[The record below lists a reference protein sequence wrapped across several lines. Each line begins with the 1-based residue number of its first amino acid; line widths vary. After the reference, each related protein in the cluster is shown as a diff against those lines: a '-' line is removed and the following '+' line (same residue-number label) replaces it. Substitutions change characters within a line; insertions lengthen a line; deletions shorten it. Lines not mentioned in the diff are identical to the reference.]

1 MPLDP
6 SLVGHETRAETGTIH
21 AEDIRQFAD
30 AVGDHNPIFRDAAA
44 AQLAGFRQI
53 PAMPTFVTRFRV
65 PFAESGLDPEKS
77 QVLHGEQEYEYTRPL
92 YAGDEVS
99 VRTRVASIRQSARA
113 GGMAIMTL
121 EQLGDSTGG
130 ERLFTGRATVIVR
143 DAPPDAAAG
152 AAAASAPSAS
162 AKAKSAVPE
171 GEAIAELVKHV
182 TQDQINAYAEVS
194 GDHNPI
200 HLNPEA
206 ARAVG
211 LEGTIA
217 HGMLDM
223 AFLAQM
229 LTDWLTASQERH
241 GWVRRLKARFQA
253 MVRPGD
259 AVICHGVQT
268 AHDGETHRLEVWM
281 DNEDGQRVITGDA
294 DVTFASA

>member
-1 MPLDP
+1 MPIDP
-6 SLVGHETRAETGTIH
+6 SLVGHETQVETGTVN

-30 AVGDHNPIFRDAAA
+30 AVGDTNPIFRDAAA

-77 QVLHGEQEYEYTRPL
+77 QILHGEQEYEYVRPL
-92 YAGDEVS
+92 YAGDAIS
-99 VRTRVASIRQSARA
+99 VRHRIASIRQSARA
-113 GGMAIMTL
+113 GGMTIMAL
-121 EQLGDSTGG
+121 EQLGDTTSG
-130 ERLFTGRATVIVR
+130 ERVFIGRATVIVR
-143 DAPPDAAAG
+143 DTPPDAAA
-152 AAAASAPSAS
+152 APSAS
-162 AKAKSAVPE
+162 KARAKPDE
-171 GEAIAELVKHV
+171 PQGEAIPELVKHV
-182 TQDQINAYAEVS
+182 TQEQINAYAEVS

-200 HLNPEA
+200 HVNVEA

-211 LEGTIA
+211 LDGTIA

-223 AFLAQM
+223 AFLGQM
-229 LTDWLTASQERH
+229 LTDWLTASQTQH

-259 AVICHGVQT
+259 AVVCHGVLG
-268 AHDGETHRLEVWM
+268 ARDGDTQHLEVWM
-281 DNEDGQRVITGDA
+281 DKQDGERVITGDA

>member
-6 SLVGHETRAETGTIH
+6 SLVGHETKSETATVS

-30 AVGDHNPIFRDAAA
+30 AVGDSNPIFRDAAA

-92 YAGDEVS
+92 YAGETVV
-99 VRTRVASIRQSARA
+99 VRHRVASIRQSARA
-113 GGMAIMTL
+113 GGMAVMTL
-121 EQLGDSTGG
+121 EQLGDTTAG
-130 ERLFTGRATVIVR
+130 EHIFTGRATVIVR
-143 DAPPDAAAG
+143 DAPPDAAAAG
-152 AAAASAPSAS
+152 AAAGATSTKKPAAPA
-162 AKAKSAVPE
+162 
-171 GEAIAELVKHV
+171 GEAIPELIKRV
-182 TQDQINAYAEVS
+182 TQEQINAYADVS

-211 LEGTIA
+211 LDGTIA